1 MKTVDLQD
9 KATVVD
15 LVEQAKREP
24 ILLREQGGR
33 SFVLIEIERED
44 ADTLALAEN
53 VKLHQLLER
62 SRERGRREG
71 WLSTQQVREQ
81 LGIK

>member
-33 SFVLIEIERED
+33 SFVLIEIDGED
-44 ADTLALAEN
+44 ADTLALADSVEF
-53 VKLHQLLER
+53 HELL
-62 SRERGRREG
+62 
-71 WLSTQQVREQ
+71 
-81 LGIK
+81 